1 MEKIVITKA
10 VSEDIDSISELY
22 DAVNT
27 YFSDNVNYCFPNWQ
41 KGKYPVRR
49 DALEALQKDTLF
61 VLKFSGKT
69 EGSFILDNEQHPEYR
84 KIPWGIQCDDK
95 EVMVMHTLV
104 VNPSYRKKGLGEQ
117 MITYGINYCR
127 QAGAKTLRLDTH
139 YKNVPARRLYEKC
152 GFRSVT
158 KWSAEIDEV
167 NQEFDVF
174 EYIL

>member
-1 MEKIVITKA
+1 MA
-10 VSEDIDSISELY
+10 
-22 DAVNT
+22 
-27 YFSDNVNYCFPNWQ
+27 

-69 EGSFILDNEQHPEYR
+69 EGSFILDNKQHPNTGKSHGEYS
-84 KIPWGIQCDDK
+84 DDK

-104 VNPSYRKKGLGEQ
+104 VNPSYRKEGTGRTDDNIWNKLLPSG
-117 MITYGINYCR
+117 R
-127 QAGAKTLRLDTH
+127 SKTLRLDTH

-158 KWSAEIDEV
+158 KWSAEIDGV